1 MMRKKVFVSGC
12 FDMLHS
18 GHVEFFEQAAAFG
31 DLYVALGSD
40 QTVFDLKGRKPVN
53 SEQERLFMIRAL
65 KCVTDAFISQ
75 GSGMLDYAQELE
87 ALRPDLFIVNAD
99 GNLREKRE
107 LCERLGIEYRVLE
120 RVPHGGLPPRSTT
133 DLRALP
139 TIPYRIDVCG
149 GWLDQPRVS
158 KKYPGP
164 VITISLEP
172 TIDFNERSGMA
183 TSTRRKAIELWGPR
197 LPVGDPEQLAK
208 ILFAYDNP
216 PGTQYVSGA
225 QDTIGIVMP
234 GLVISHYRGEYW
246 PHTIESVHDPAI
258 LNFIERHLYL
268 LPLGPRHHDFDV
280 LANTHITTKKARALA
295 DAAHACWNAILA
307 QDARGFGDAMRRGFD
322 AQIAMFPNMVVPGL
336 MQLIEEN
343 RVRALGWKVT
353 GAGGGGYLVLV
364 ADQPIPESVRITI
377 RPQQEL

>member
-1 MMRKKVFVSGC
+1 MRKKVFVSGC
-12 FDMLHS
+12 FDLLHS
-18 GHVEFFEQAAAFG
+18 GHVEFFQQAAALG

-40 QTVFDLKGRKPVN
+40 QTVFDLKGRLPVN
-53 SEQERLFMIRAL
+53 SEQERLYMVSAIG
-65 KCVTDAFISQ
+65 CVRKAFISR
-75 GSGMLDYAQELE
+75 GSGMLDYALELE
-87 ALRPDLFIVNAD
+87 QLRPDIFVVNAD

-107 LCERLGIEYRVLE
+107 LCEQLGIAYRVLE
-120 RVPHGGLPPRSTT
+120 RMPHQGLPPRSTT
-133 DLRALP
+133 DLRTLP
-139 TIPYRIDVCG
+139 TIPYRIDLCG

-197 LPVGDPEQLAK
+197 LPVGDPEHLAK

-216 PGTQYVSGA
+216 PGTSYVSGS
-225 QDTIGIVMP
+225 QDAIGIVMP

-246 PHTIESVHDPAI
+246 PHTLESVHTPRV
-258 LNFIERHLYL
+258 LRFIEDHLFL
-268 LPLGPRHHDFDV
+268 LPLGPRQHNFAV
-280 LANTHITTKKARALA
+280 LENTHITASKARALA
-295 DAAHACWNAILA
+295 NATYDCWNALLTMNA
-307 QDARGFGDAMRRGFD
+307 PGFGSAMQRGFE

-336 MQLIEEN
+336 MQLIDEH
-343 RVRALGWKVT
+343 RSHALGWKVT

-364 ADQPIPESVRITI
+364 AEQPIPESVRISI
-377 RPQQEL
+377 RRLQEH